1 MKDKLITWLILVGLM
16 IISIIPGFAQ
26 TPSIDITGNL
36 VNNTQTATAT
46 TSTWQNVVFD
56 TELKCWAPGDAGY
69 CGPQPI
75 VRPSG
80 DINFSY
86 GTADIYQRVNV
97 AKALA
102 STGLVTTGFV
112 FTWQSKNGN
121 GWDDGRLDQLDAYVK
136 LYNTGDSKVIEQFNY
151 NLNTVHDWTTY
162 TWNQNWT
169 NTKIGYR
176 GSDVGNVQFGFVGR
190 DNNYWA
196 GPYGPEV
203 NNISFQLKYKPDP
216 CKNNP
221 LFSPECPKFQEELA
235 KATATPT
242 TEKLDQPQQ
251 NESFQESRDGSR
263 DRHDPEIGRDDPYE
277 EGVDYGSLGVEIGLT
292 KIFTAQIKQEER
304 SVEIAQEA
312 VEQTEKVSE
321 QTTKQAELIA
331 RDSQQRSIRDNEQSQ
346 IDGQVQQNRNQE
358 SILALFQGPSLS
370 SNDRAFKPPTAL
382 QQTLDVFQ
390 QKDIGQPEQQA
401 RQIVVQQQQA
411 ENILASIYKNNQ
423 EQQSLNLNT
432 TSILQNNSLTIYNVS
447 VIKTEDIFVQPVQ
460 NTEQQQL
467 AISLPRAVLPNMQP
481 LTEQITV
488 QQPILQLNLPEIKS
502 VQTEAPETPQVIT
515 SFLTNR
521 ADPINQVLE
530 NKTVITSEQQETK
543 VANIKQN
550 VQENDAAVGVSIN
563 SIAKTPLG
571 FNSYLVALADVQFYP
586 SKEIYRN
593 QRVVDNQRA
602 LRQLSSD
609 KLHQEMIELQYR
621 SR

>member
-1 MKDKLITWLILVGLM
+1 MKTLLVALLFPV
-16 IISIIPGFAQ
+16 IALAQ
-26 TPSIDITGNL
+26 VDVTGNL
-36 VNNTQTATAT
+36 VNNTQTATVT

-56 TELKCWAPGDAGY
+56 TELKCWAPGDPGY

-86 GTADIYQRVNV
+86 GTTDIYQRVNV

-121 GWDDGRLDQLDAYVK
+121 YWDDARLDQLDAYVK
-136 LYNTGDSKVIEQFNY
+136 LYSTGDSKVIEQFNY
-151 NLNTVHDWTTY
+151 NLNTIHDWTTY
-162 TWNQNWT
+162 TWNQNWA

-196 GPYGPEV
+196 GTYGPEINSV
-203 NNISFQLKYKPDP
+203 SFQLKYKPDP

-242 TEKLDQPQQ
+242 TEKLDQPKQDDTFL
-251 NESFQESRDGSR
+251 EPKDGLRDKHSHEFER
-263 DRHDPEIGRDDPYE
+263 YDPYE

-292 KIFTAQIKQEER
+292 KVFTAQIKQEER

-312 VEQTEKVSE
+312 VEQTDRISE

-331 RDSQQRSIRDNEQSQ
+331 RDSQQRSIRDSEQSQ
-346 IDGQVQQNRNQE
+346 IDSQPQQNRNQE
-358 SILALFQGPSLS
+358 FALALFQGPNVNT
-370 SNDRAFKPPTAL
+370 NDRAFKPPTAL
-382 QQTLDVFQ
+382 QQNLDVFH
-390 QKDIGQPEQQA
+390 QKDVGQPEQQV
-401 RQIVVQQQQA
+401 RQTVTQQQQTQS
-411 ENILASIYKNNQ
+411 ILTTIYKNNQ

-432 TSILQNNSLTIYNVS
+432 TSMLQNNNVTIYNAAT
-447 VIKTEDIFVQPVQ
+447 IKTEDIFVQPVQ
-460 NTEQQQL
+460 NVEQQQL
-467 AISLPRAVLPNMQP
+467 AISLPRAVLPTMQP
-481 LTEQITV
+481 LNEQTLT
-488 QQPILQLNLPEIKS
+488 QQPVLQPSLPETKS
-502 VQTEAPETPQVIT
+502 VQTEQQETPQLAI
-515 SFLTNR
+515 SFLTNK
-521 ADPINQVLE
+521 ADPLNQVLE
-530 NKTVITSEQQETK
+530 NKTVTTSEFQQETK
-543 VANIKQN
+543 TAQVKQN
-550 VQENDAAVGVSIN
+550 VQENDAAVGISIN
-563 SIAKTPLG
+563 NIGKTPVD
-571 FNSYLVALADVQFYP
+571 FNTYLIALADAQFYP

-593 QRVVDNQRA
+593 QRVVDNQKA

-609 KLHQEMIELQYR
+609 RIHQEMIELQYR